1 MITGLVIACGVIW
14 MFVVIALFLAAL
26 EAGESH
32 PLAGIAV
39 GLVAVLVFAMP
50 LGLLLDS
57 DDKHANQL
65 CLSGHEE
72 WTERTSSPVLV
83 GKVIVPGHRYTTK
96 QWVCTEWSQP

>member
-1 MITGLVIACGVIW
+1 MITGLAIAAGVIW
-14 MFVVIALFLAAL
+14 IIAVAFLFLAAID
-26 EAGESH
+26 AGESH

-39 GLVAVLVFAMP
+39 GLVAVLVLAMP

-57 DDKHANQL
+57 DDKHAHQL

-72 WTERTSSPVLV
+72 WSERTSSPVLV

-96 QWVCTEWSQP
+96 QWVWA